1 MKFKSLIT
9 TTLALGVIAST
20 GANFNTNEASAA
32 AKPLDKSSSTLHHG
46 HSNIQIPYTITVNGT
61 SQNILSS
68 LTFNKNQNISYKDI
82 ENKVKSVL
90 YFNRGISD
98 IDLRLS
104 KQAEYT
110 VHFKNGTK
118 RVIDLKSGI
127 YTADLINTSDIK
139 AISVNVDTKKQPK
152 DKAKAN
158 VQVPY
163 TITVNGTSQNILSNL
178 TFNKNQNISYK
189 DLEDKVK
196 SVLESN
202 RGITDVD
209 LRLSKQAKYTVNFK
223 NGTKK
228 VIDLKAGIYTANLIN
243 SSDIKSININVD
255 TKKHIENKAKRNY
268 QVPYS
273 INLNGTSTNILSNLS
288 FSNKPWTNYKNLT
301 SQIKSVL
308 KHDRGISEQDL
319 KYAKKAY
326 YTVYFKN
333 GGKRILQLNSKNYT
347 ANLVHVKD
355 VKRIEITVKTG
366 TKAKADRYVPYTIAV
381 NGTSTPIL
389 SDLKFTGDP
398 RVGYKDI
405 TKKVKSVLK
414 HDRGIGE
421 RELKYAKKA
430 TYTVHFKNGKKKVIN
445 LNSKISQLNLLYV
458 QDIKKIDIDVKTGSK
473 AKADSYVPYT
483 IAVNGTSTPILSKLK
498 ISNKQL
504 ISYKYLNDKVKSV
517 LKNERGISDLDLKF
531 AKQAKYT
538 VYFKNGKK
546 QVVNLKSDIFTPN
559 LFSAKDILFSA
570 KDIKKIDIDVKTG
583 SKAKADSYVPYTIAV
598 NGTSTPILSK
608 LKISNKQLISYK
620 YLNDKVKSVLKSERG
635 ISDLDLKF
643 AKQAKYTVY
652 FKNGKKQV
660 VNLKSDIFTPNL
672 FSAKDIKK
680 IDIDVKQYTKSKKI
694 NKSNNVKFPVTI
706 NKFENIVS
714 NEFVFYNASKITIND
729 LSIKL
734 KSAIAN
740 DQGITKHDIELAE
753 RAVYK
758 VYFKNGSSKY
768 VDLKTEY
775 KDERVFKATDI
786 KKVDIELKF

>member
-9 TTLALGVIAST
+9 TTLALGVLAST

-46 HSNIQIPYTITVNGT
+46 HSKIQVPYTITVNGT

-68 LTFNKNQNISYKDI
+68 LTFNKNQQISYKDL

-118 RVIDLKSGI
+118 KVVDLKSGI

-163 TITVNGTSQNILSNL
+163 TITVNGTSQNILSSL
-178 TFNKNQNISYK
+178 TFNKNQNVSYK

-209 LRLSKQAKYTVNFK
+209 LRLSKQAKFTVNFK

-319 KYAKKAY
+319 KYAKKVY

-333 GGKRILQLNSKNYT
+333 GGKRVVHFNSKTYS
-347 ANLVHVKD
+347 ANLVHAKD
-355 VKRIEITVKTG
+355 VKKIEVTVKTAS
-366 TKAKADRYVPYTIAV
+366 KAKAERYVPYSIAV
-381 NGTSTPIL
+381 NGTSTPNL

-483 IAVNGTSTPILSKLK
+483 IAVNGTSTHILSKLK

-504 ISYKYLNDKVKSV
+504 IGYQDLNEKVKSV
-517 LKNERGISDLDLKF
+517 LKHDRGINDIELKF

-538 VYFKNGKK
+538 IHFKNGKT
-546 QVVNLKSDIFTPN
+546 QVVDLKSDIFT
-559 LFSAKDILFSA
+559 
-570 KDIKKIDIDVKTG
+570 
-583 SKAKADSYVPYTIAV
+583 
-598 NGTSTPILSK
+598 
-608 LKISNKQLISYK
+608 
-620 YLNDKVKSVLKSERG
+620 R
-635 ISDLDLKF
+635 
-643 AKQAKYTVY
+643 
-652 FKNGKKQV
+652 
-660 VNLKSDIFTPNL
+660 NL

-680 IDIDVKQYTKSKKI
+680 IDIDVKQHTKSKKI

-729 LSIKL
+729 LSTKL
-734 KSAIAN
+734 KSAMAN
-740 DQGITKHDIELAE
+740 DQGITKHDIGLAE

-775 KDERVFKATDI
+775 KDRKVFKATDI

>member
-9 TTLALGVIAST
+9 TTLALGVLAST
-20 GANFNTNEASAA
+20 GANFNNNEASAA
-32 AKPLDKSSSTLHHG
+32 AKPLDKSSSSLHHG
-46 HSNIQIPYTITVNGT
+46 YSKVHVPYAITVNGT

-68 LTFNKNQNISYKDI
+68 LTFNKNQNISYKDL
-82 ENKVKSVL
+82 EDRVKSVL
-90 YFNRGISD
+90 KSDRGISD

-104 KQAEYT
+104 KQAKYT
-110 VHFKNGTK
+110 VYFKNGTK
-118 RVIDLKSGI
+118 KVIDLKAGI
-127 YTADLINTSDIK
+127 YTADLINTSEIK
-139 AISVNVDTKKQPK
+139 AININVDTKKQVEDKKK
-152 DKAKAN
+152 DKAN
-158 VQVPY
+158 YQVPY

-228 VIDLKAGIYTANLIN
+228 VIDLKSGIYTANLIN

-347 ANLVHVKD
+347 ANLVHAKD

-366 TKAKADRYVPYTIAV
+366 TKAKADR
-381 NGTSTPIL
+381 
-389 SDLKFTGDP
+389 
-398 RVGYKDI
+398 
-405 TKKVKSVLK
+405 
-414 HDRGIGE
+414 
-421 RELKYAKKA
+421 
-430 TYTVHFKNGKKKVIN
+430 
-445 LNSKISQLNLLYV
+445 
-458 QDIKKIDIDVKTGSK
+458 
-473 AKADSYVPYT
+473 
-483 IAVNGTSTPILSKLK
+483 
-498 ISNKQL
+498 
-504 ISYKYLNDKVKSV
+504 
-517 LKNERGISDLDLKF
+517 
-531 AKQAKYT
+531 
-538 VYFKNGKK
+538 
-546 QVVNLKSDIFTPN
+546 
-559 LFSAKDILFSA
+559 
-570 KDIKKIDIDVKTG
+570 
-583 SKAKADSYVPYTIAV
+583 YVPYTIAV

-734 KSAIAN
+734 KSAMAN
-740 DQGITKHDIELAE
+740 DQGITKHDIGLAE

>member
-178 TFNKNQNISYK
+178 TFNKNQQISYK

-347 ANLVHVKD
+347 ANLVHAKD

-366 TKAKADRYVPYTIAV
+366 TKAKADR
-381 NGTSTPIL
+381 
-389 SDLKFTGDP
+389 
-398 RVGYKDI
+398 
-405 TKKVKSVLK
+405 
-414 HDRGIGE
+414 
-421 RELKYAKKA
+421 
-430 TYTVHFKNGKKKVIN
+430 
-445 LNSKISQLNLLYV
+445 
-458 QDIKKIDIDVKTGSK
+458 
-473 AKADSYVPYT
+473 
-483 IAVNGTSTPILSKLK
+483 
-498 ISNKQL
+498 
-504 ISYKYLNDKVKSV
+504 
-517 LKNERGISDLDLKF
+517 
-531 AKQAKYT
+531 
-538 VYFKNGKK
+538 
-546 QVVNLKSDIFTPN
+546 
-559 LFSAKDILFSA
+559 
-570 KDIKKIDIDVKTG
+570 
-583 SKAKADSYVPYTIAV
+583 YVPYTIAV

-680 IDIDVKQYTKSKKI
+680 IDIDVKTGSKAKADSYVPYTIAVNGTSTPILSKLKISNKQLISYKYLNDKVKSVLKSERGISDFDLKFAKQAKYTVYFKNGKKQVVNLKSDIFTPNLFSAKDIKKIDIDVKQYTKSKK
-694 NKSNNVKFPVTI
+694 K
-706 NKFENIVS
+706 
-714 NEFVFYNASKITIND
+714 
-729 LSIKL
+729 
-734 KSAIAN
+734 
-740 DQGITKHDIELAE
+740 
-753 RAVYK
+753 
-758 VYFKNGSSKY
+758 
-768 VDLKTEY
+768 
-775 KDERVFKATDI
+775 
-786 KKVDIELKF
+786 

>member
-178 TFNKNQNISYK
+178 TFNKNQQISYK

-347 ANLVHVKD
+347 ANLVHAKD

-366 TKAKADRYVPYTIAV
+366 T
-381 NGTSTPIL
+381 
-389 SDLKFTGDP
+389 
-398 RVGYKDI
+398 
-405 TKKVKSVLK
+405 
-414 HDRGIGE
+414 
-421 RELKYAKKA
+421 
-430 TYTVHFKNGKKKVIN
+430 
-445 LNSKISQLNLLYV
+445 
-458 QDIKKIDIDVKTGSK
+458 K

-517 LKNERGISDLDLKF
+517 LKSERGISDLDLKF

-546 QVVNLKSDIFTPN
+546 QVVNLKSDIFTSN
-559 LFSAKDILFSA
+559 LFSA

-680 IDIDVKQYTKSKKI
+680 IDIDVKQYTKSKK
-694 NKSNNVKFPVTI
+694 NK
-706 NKFENIVS
+706 
-714 NEFVFYNASKITIND
+714 
-729 LSIKL
+729 
-734 KSAIAN
+734 
-740 DQGITKHDIELAE
+740 
-753 RAVYK
+753 
-758 VYFKNGSSKY
+758 
-768 VDLKTEY
+768 
-775 KDERVFKATDI
+775 
-786 KKVDIELKF
+786 

>member
-9 TTLALGVIAST
+9 TTLALGVLAST
-20 GANFNTNEASAA
+20 GANFNNNEASAA
-32 AKPLDKSSSTLHHG
+32 AKPLDKSSSSLHHG
-46 HSNIQIPYTITVNGT
+46 YSKVHVPYAITVNGT

-68 LTFNKNQNISYKDI
+68 LTFNKNQNISYKDL
-82 ENKVKSVL
+82 EDRVKSVL
-90 YFNRGISD
+90 KSDRGISD

-104 KQAEYT
+104 KQAKYT
-110 VHFKNGTK
+110 VYFKNGTK
-118 RVIDLKSGI
+118 KVIDLKAGI
-127 YTADLINTSDIK
+127 YTADLINTSEIK
-139 AISVNVDTKKQPK
+139 AININVDTKKQVEDKKK
-152 DKAKAN
+152 DKAN
-158 VQVPY
+158 YQVPY

-228 VIDLKAGIYTANLIN
+228 VIDLKSGIYTANLIN

-347 ANLVHVKD
+347 ANLVHAKD

-366 TKAKADRYVPYTIAV
+366 TKAKADRYVPYTIVV

-405 TKKVKSVLK
+405 SKKVKSVLK

-430 TYTVHFKNGKKKVIN
+430 TYTVHFKNGTKKVIN
-445 LNSKISQLNLLYV
+445 INSNISQLNLLYV
-458 QDIKKIDIDVKTGSK
+458 QDIKKIDIDVKTG
-473 AKADSYVPYT
+473 T
-483 IAVNGTSTPILSKLK
+483 
-498 ISNKQL
+498 
-504 ISYKYLNDKVKSV
+504 
-517 LKNERGISDLDLKF
+517 
-531 AKQAKYT
+531 
-538 VYFKNGKK
+538 
-546 QVVNLKSDIFTPN
+546 
-559 LFSAKDILFSA
+559 
-570 KDIKKIDIDVKTG
+570 
-583 SKAKADSYVPYTIAV
+583 KAKADSYVPYTIAV

-680 IDIDVKQYTKSKKI
+680 IDIDVKQYTKSKK
-694 NKSNNVKFPVTI
+694 NK
-706 NKFENIVS
+706 
-714 NEFVFYNASKITIND
+714 
-729 LSIKL
+729 
-734 KSAIAN
+734 
-740 DQGITKHDIELAE
+740 
-753 RAVYK
+753 
-758 VYFKNGSSKY
+758 
-768 VDLKTEY
+768 
-775 KDERVFKATDI
+775 
-786 KKVDIELKF
+786 

>member
-9 TTLALGVIAST
+9 TTLALGVLAST
-20 GANFNTNEASAA
+20 GANFNNNEASAA
-32 AKPLDKSSSTLHHG
+32 AKPLDKSSSSLHHG
-46 HSNIQIPYTITVNGT
+46 YSKVHVPYAITVNGT

-68 LTFNKNQNISYKDI
+68 LTFNKNQNISYKDL
-82 ENKVKSVL
+82 EDRVKSVL
-90 YFNRGISD
+90 KSDRGISD

-104 KQAEYT
+104 KQAKYT
-110 VHFKNGTK
+110 VYFKNGTK
-118 RVIDLKSGI
+118 KVIDLKSGI
-127 YTADLINTSDIK
+127 YTADLINTSEIK
-139 AISVNVDTKKQPK
+139 AININVDTKKQVEDKKK
-152 DKAKAN
+152 DKAN
-158 VQVPY
+158 YQVPY

-209 LRLSKQAKYTVNFK
+209 LRLSKQEKYTVNFK

-228 VIDLKAGIYTANLIN
+228 VIDLKSGIYTANLIN

-347 ANLVHVKD
+347 ANLVHAKD

-405 TKKVKSVLK
+405 SKKVKSVLK

-430 TYTVHFKNGKKKVIN
+430 TYTVHFKNGTKKVIN
-445 LNSKISQLNLLYV
+445 INSNISQLNLLYV
-458 QDIKKIDIDVKTGSK
+458 QDIKKIDIDVKTG
-473 AKADSYVPYT
+473 T
-483 IAVNGTSTPILSKLK
+483 
-498 ISNKQL
+498 
-504 ISYKYLNDKVKSV
+504 
-517 LKNERGISDLDLKF
+517 
-531 AKQAKYT
+531 
-538 VYFKNGKK
+538 
-546 QVVNLKSDIFTPN
+546 
-559 LFSAKDILFSA
+559 
-570 KDIKKIDIDVKTG
+570 
-583 SKAKADSYVPYTIAV
+583 KAKADSYVPYTIAV

-680 IDIDVKQYTKSKKI
+680 IDIDVKQYTKSKK
-694 NKSNNVKFPVTI
+694 
-706 NKFENIVS
+706 
-714 NEFVFYNASKITIND
+714 
-729 LSIKL
+729 
-734 KSAIAN
+734 
-740 DQGITKHDIELAE
+740 
-753 RAVYK
+753 
-758 VYFKNGSSKY
+758 
-768 VDLKTEY
+768 
-775 KDERVFKATDI
+775 
-786 KKVDIELKF
+786 

>member
-9 TTLALGVIAST
+9 TTLALGVLAST

-46 HSNIQIPYTITVNGT
+46 HSKIQVPYTITVNGT

-68 LTFNKNQNISYKDI
+68 LTFNKNQQISYKDL

-118 RVIDLKSGI
+118 KVVDLKSGI

-163 TITVNGTSQNILSNL
+163 TITVNGTSQNILSSL
-178 TFNKNQNISYK
+178 TFNKNQNVSYK

-209 LRLSKQAKYTVNFK
+209 LRLSKQAKFTVNFK

-333 GGKRILQLNSKNYT
+333 GGKRVVHFNSKTYS
-347 ANLVHVKD
+347 ANLVHAKD
-355 VKRIEITVKTG
+355 VKKIEVTVKTAS
-366 TKAKADRYVPYTIAV
+366 KAKAERYVPYSIAV
-381 NGTSTPIL
+381 NGTSTPNL

-483 IAVNGTSTPILSKLK
+483 IAVNGTSTHILSKLK

-504 ISYKYLNDKVKSV
+504 IGYQDLNEKVKSV
-517 LKNERGISDLDLKF
+517 LKHDRGINDIELKF

-538 VYFKNGKK
+538 IHFKNGKT
-546 QVVNLKSDIFTPN
+546 QVVDLKSDIFT
-559 LFSAKDILFSA
+559 
-570 KDIKKIDIDVKTG
+570 
-583 SKAKADSYVPYTIAV
+583 
-598 NGTSTPILSK
+598 
-608 LKISNKQLISYK
+608 
-620 YLNDKVKSVLKSERG
+620 R
-635 ISDLDLKF
+635 
-643 AKQAKYTVY
+643 
-652 FKNGKKQV
+652 
-660 VNLKSDIFTPNL
+660 NL

-680 IDIDVKQYTKSKKI
+680 IDIDVKQHTKSKK
-694 NKSNNVKFPVTI
+694 
-706 NKFENIVS
+706 
-714 NEFVFYNASKITIND
+714 
-729 LSIKL
+729 
-734 KSAIAN
+734 
-740 DQGITKHDIELAE
+740 
-753 RAVYK
+753 
-758 VYFKNGSSKY
+758 
-768 VDLKTEY
+768 
-775 KDERVFKATDI
+775 
-786 KKVDIELKF
+786 

>member
-46 HSNIQIPYTITVNGT
+46 HSKIQIPYTITVNGT

-189 DLEDKVK
+189 DLEGKVK

-228 VIDLKAGIYTANLIN
+228 VIDLKSGIYTANLIN

-347 ANLVHVKD
+347 ANLVHAKD

-366 TKAKADRYVPYTIAV
+366 TKAKADR
-381 NGTSTPIL
+381 
-389 SDLKFTGDP
+389 
-398 RVGYKDI
+398 
-405 TKKVKSVLK
+405 
-414 HDRGIGE
+414 
-421 RELKYAKKA
+421 
-430 TYTVHFKNGKKKVIN
+430 
-445 LNSKISQLNLLYV
+445 
-458 QDIKKIDIDVKTGSK
+458 
-473 AKADSYVPYT
+473 YVPYT

-517 LKNERGISDLDLKF
+517 LKSEIGISDLDLKF

-559 LFSAKDILFSA
+559 LFSA

-680 IDIDVKQYTKSKKI
+680 IDIDVKQYTKSKK
-694 NKSNNVKFPVTI
+694 NK
-706 NKFENIVS
+706 
-714 NEFVFYNASKITIND
+714 
-729 LSIKL
+729 
-734 KSAIAN
+734 
-740 DQGITKHDIELAE
+740 
-753 RAVYK
+753 
-758 VYFKNGSSKY
+758 
-768 VDLKTEY
+768 
-775 KDERVFKATDI
+775 
-786 KKVDIELKF
+786 

>member
-9 TTLALGVIAST
+9 TTLALGVLAST
-20 GANFNTNEASAA
+20 GANFNNNEASAA
-32 AKPLDKSSSTLHHG
+32 AKPLDKSSSSLHHG
-46 HSNIQIPYTITVNGT
+46 YSKVHVPYAITVNGT

-68 LTFNKNQNISYKDI
+68 LTFNKNQNISYKDL
-82 ENKVKSVL
+82 EDRVKSVL
-90 YFNRGISD
+90 KSDRGISD

-104 KQAEYT
+104 KQAKYT
-110 VHFKNGTK
+110 VYFKNGTK
-118 RVIDLKSGI
+118 KVIDLKAGI
-127 YTADLINTSDIK
+127 YTADLINTSEIK
-139 AISVNVDTKKQPK
+139 AININVDTKKQVEDKKK
-152 DKAKAN
+152 DKAN
-158 VQVPY
+158 YQVPY

-228 VIDLKAGIYTANLIN
+228 VIDLKSGIYTANLIN

-273 INLNGTSTNILSNLS
+273 INLNGISTNILSNLS

-347 ANLVHVKD
+347 ANLVHAKD

-405 TKKVKSVLK
+405 SKKVKSVLK

-430 TYTVHFKNGKKKVIN
+430 TYTVHFKNGTKKVIN
-445 LNSKISQLNLLYV
+445 INSNISQLNLLYV
-458 QDIKKIDIDVKTGSK
+458 QDIKKIDIDVKTG
-473 AKADSYVPYT
+473 T
-483 IAVNGTSTPILSKLK
+483 
-498 ISNKQL
+498 
-504 ISYKYLNDKVKSV
+504 
-517 LKNERGISDLDLKF
+517 
-531 AKQAKYT
+531 
-538 VYFKNGKK
+538 
-546 QVVNLKSDIFTPN
+546 
-559 LFSAKDILFSA
+559 
-570 KDIKKIDIDVKTG
+570 
-583 SKAKADSYVPYTIAV
+583 KAKADSYVPYTIAV

-680 IDIDVKQYTKSKKI
+680 IDIDVKQYTKSKK
-694 NKSNNVKFPVTI
+694 NK
-706 NKFENIVS
+706 
-714 NEFVFYNASKITIND
+714 
-729 LSIKL
+729 
-734 KSAIAN
+734 
-740 DQGITKHDIELAE
+740 
-753 RAVYK
+753 
-758 VYFKNGSSKY
+758 
-768 VDLKTEY
+768 
-775 KDERVFKATDI
+775 
-786 KKVDIELKF
+786 

>member
-118 RVIDLKSGI
+118 KVIDLKSGI

-189 DLEDKVK
+189 DLEGKVK

-228 VIDLKAGIYTANLIN
+228 VIDLKSGIYTANLIN

-389 SDLKFTGDP
+389 S
-398 RVGYKDI
+398 
-405 TKKVKSVLK
+405 
-414 HDRGIGE
+414 
-421 RELKYAKKA
+421 
-430 TYTVHFKNGKKKVIN
+430 
-445 LNSKISQLNLLYV
+445 
-458 QDIKKIDIDVKTGSK
+458 
-473 AKADSYVPYT
+473 
-483 IAVNGTSTPILSKLK
+483 KLK

-517 LKNERGISDLDLKF
+517 LKSERGISDLDLKF

-559 LFSAKDILFSA
+559 LFSA

-680 IDIDVKQYTKSKKI
+680 IDIDVKQYTKSKK
-694 NKSNNVKFPVTI
+694 K
-706 NKFENIVS
+706 
-714 NEFVFYNASKITIND
+714 
-729 LSIKL
+729 
-734 KSAIAN
+734 
-740 DQGITKHDIELAE
+740 
-753 RAVYK
+753 
-758 VYFKNGSSKY
+758 
-768 VDLKTEY
+768 
-775 KDERVFKATDI
+775 
-786 KKVDIELKF
+786 

>member
-9 TTLALGVIAST
+9 TTLALGVLALT
-20 GANFNTNEASAA
+20 GANFNNNEASAA
-32 AKPLDKSSSTLHHG
+32 AKPLDKSSSSLHHG
-46 HSNIQIPYTITVNGT
+46 YSKVHVPYAITVNGT

-68 LTFNKNQNISYKDI
+68 LTFNKNQNISYKDL
-82 ENKVKSVL
+82 EDRVKSVL
-90 YFNRGISD
+90 KSDRGISD

-104 KQAEYT
+104 KQAKYT
-110 VHFKNGTK
+110 VYFKNGTK
-118 RVIDLKSGI
+118 KVIDLKAGI
-127 YTADLINTSDIK
+127 YTADLINTSEIK
-139 AISVNVDTKKQPK
+139 AININIDTKKQVEDKKK
-152 DKAKAN
+152 DKAN
-158 VQVPY
+158 YQVPY

-228 VIDLKAGIYTANLIN
+228 VIDLKSGIYTANLIN

-347 ANLVHVKD
+347 ANLVHAKD

-405 TKKVKSVLK
+405 SKKVKSVLK

-430 TYTVHFKNGKKKVIN
+430 TYTVHFKNGTKKVIN
-445 LNSKISQLNLLYV
+445 INSNISQLNLLYV
-458 QDIKKIDIDVKTGSK
+458 QDIKKIDIDVKTG
-473 AKADSYVPYT
+473 T
-483 IAVNGTSTPILSKLK
+483 
-498 ISNKQL
+498 
-504 ISYKYLNDKVKSV
+504 
-517 LKNERGISDLDLKF
+517 
-531 AKQAKYT
+531 
-538 VYFKNGKK
+538 
-546 QVVNLKSDIFTPN
+546 
-559 LFSAKDILFSA
+559 
-570 KDIKKIDIDVKTG
+570 
-583 SKAKADSYVPYTIAV
+583 KAKADSYVPYTIAV

-680 IDIDVKQYTKSKKI
+680 IDIDVKQYTKSKK
-694 NKSNNVKFPVTI
+694 NK
-706 NKFENIVS
+706 
-714 NEFVFYNASKITIND
+714 
-729 LSIKL
+729 
-734 KSAIAN
+734 
-740 DQGITKHDIELAE
+740 
-753 RAVYK
+753 
-758 VYFKNGSSKY
+758 
-768 VDLKTEY
+768 
-775 KDERVFKATDI
+775 
-786 KKVDIELKF
+786 

>member
-118 RVIDLKSGI
+118 KVIDLKSGIYTADLINTSDIKAISVNVDTKKQPKDKAKANVQVPYTITVNGTSQNILSSLTFNKNQNISYKDIENKVKSVLYFNRGISDIDLRLSKQAEYTVHFKNGTKKVIDLKSGI

-189 DLEDKVK
+189 DLEGKVK

-228 VIDLKAGIYTANLIN
+228 VIDLKSGIYTANLIN

-347 ANLVHVKD
+347 ANLVHAKD

-366 TKAKADRYVPYTIAV
+366 TKAKADR
-381 NGTSTPIL
+381 
-389 SDLKFTGDP
+389 
-398 RVGYKDI
+398 
-405 TKKVKSVLK
+405 
-414 HDRGIGE
+414 
-421 RELKYAKKA
+421 
-430 TYTVHFKNGKKKVIN
+430 
-445 LNSKISQLNLLYV
+445 
-458 QDIKKIDIDVKTGSK
+458 
-473 AKADSYVPYT
+473 YVPYT

-517 LKNERGISDLDLKF
+517 LKSERGISDLDLKF

-559 LFSAKDILFSA
+559 LFSA

-680 IDIDVKQYTKSKKI
+680 IDIDVKQYTKSKK
-694 NKSNNVKFPVTI
+694 K
-706 NKFENIVS
+706 
-714 NEFVFYNASKITIND
+714 
-729 LSIKL
+729 
-734 KSAIAN
+734 
-740 DQGITKHDIELAE
+740 
-753 RAVYK
+753 
-758 VYFKNGSSKY
+758 
-768 VDLKTEY
+768 
-775 KDERVFKATDI
+775 
-786 KKVDIELKF
+786 

>member
-189 DLEDKVK
+189 DLEGKVK

-228 VIDLKAGIYTANLIN
+228 VIDLKSGIYTANLIN

-347 ANLVHVKD
+347 ANLVHAKD

-366 TKAKADRYVPYTIAV
+366 TKAKADR
-381 NGTSTPIL
+381 
-389 SDLKFTGDP
+389 
-398 RVGYKDI
+398 
-405 TKKVKSVLK
+405 
-414 HDRGIGE
+414 
-421 RELKYAKKA
+421 
-430 TYTVHFKNGKKKVIN
+430 
-445 LNSKISQLNLLYV
+445 
-458 QDIKKIDIDVKTGSK
+458 
-473 AKADSYVPYT
+473 
-483 IAVNGTSTPILSKLK
+483 
-498 ISNKQL
+498 
-504 ISYKYLNDKVKSV
+504 
-517 LKNERGISDLDLKF
+517 
-531 AKQAKYT
+531 
-538 VYFKNGKK
+538 
-546 QVVNLKSDIFTPN
+546 
-559 LFSAKDILFSA
+559 
-570 KDIKKIDIDVKTG
+570 
-583 SKAKADSYVPYTIAV
+583 YVPYTIAV

-680 IDIDVKQYTKSKKI
+680 IDIDVKTGSKAKADSYVPYTIAVNGTSTPILSKLKISNKQLISYKYLNDKVKSVLKSERGISDLDLKFAKQAKYTVYFKNGKKQVANLKSDIFTPNLFSAKDIKKIDIDVKQYTKSKK
-694 NKSNNVKFPVTI
+694 K
-706 NKFENIVS
+706 
-714 NEFVFYNASKITIND
+714 
-729 LSIKL
+729 
-734 KSAIAN
+734 
-740 DQGITKHDIELAE
+740 
-753 RAVYK
+753 
-758 VYFKNGSSKY
+758 
-768 VDLKTEY
+768 
-775 KDERVFKATDI
+775 
-786 KKVDIELKF
+786 

>member
-189 DLEDKVK
+189 DLEGKVK

-228 VIDLKAGIYTANLIN
+228 VIDLKSGIYTANLIN

-347 ANLVHVKD
+347 ANLVHAKD

-366 TKAKADRYVPYTIAV
+366 TKAKADR
-381 NGTSTPIL
+381 
-389 SDLKFTGDP
+389 
-398 RVGYKDI
+398 
-405 TKKVKSVLK
+405 
-414 HDRGIGE
+414 
-421 RELKYAKKA
+421 
-430 TYTVHFKNGKKKVIN
+430 
-445 LNSKISQLNLLYV
+445 
-458 QDIKKIDIDVKTGSK
+458 
-473 AKADSYVPYT
+473 YVPYT

-517 LKNERGISDLDLKF
+517 LKSERGISDLDLKF

-559 LFSAKDILFSA
+559 LFSA

-672 FSAKDIKK
+672 FSA
-680 IDIDVKQYTKSKKI
+680 
-694 NKSNNVKFPVTI
+694 
-706 NKFENIVS
+706 
-714 NEFVFYNASKITIND
+714 
-729 LSIKL
+729 
-734 KSAIAN
+734 
-740 DQGITKHDIELAE
+740 
-753 RAVYK
+753 
-758 VYFKNGSSKY
+758 
-768 VDLKTEY
+768 
-775 KDERVFKATDI
+775 
-786 KKVDIELKF
+786 

>member
-9 TTLALGVIAST
+9 TTLALGVLAST
-20 GANFNTNEASAA
+20 GANFNNNEASAA
-32 AKPLDKSSSTLHHG
+32 AKPLDKSSSSLHHG
-46 HSNIQIPYTITVNGT
+46 YSKVHVPYAITVNGT

-68 LTFNKNQNISYKDI
+68 LTFNKNQNISYKDL
-82 ENKVKSVL
+82 EDRVKSVL
-90 YFNRGISD
+90 KSDRGISD

-104 KQAEYT
+104 KQAKYT
-110 VHFKNGTK
+110 VYFKNGTK
-118 RVIDLKSGI
+118 KVIDLKAGI
-127 YTADLINTSDIK
+127 YTADLINTSEIK
-139 AISVNVDTKKQPK
+139 AININVDTKKQVEDKKK
-152 DKAKAN
+152 DKAN
-158 VQVPY
+158 YQVPY

-228 VIDLKAGIYTANLIN
+228 VIDLKSGIYTANLIN

-347 ANLVHVKD
+347 ANLVHAKD

-381 NGTSTPIL
+381 NGTSTLIL

-405 TKKVKSVLK
+405 SKKVKSVLK

-430 TYTVHFKNGKKKVIN
+430 TYTVHFKNGTKKVIN
-445 LNSKISQLNLLYV
+445 INSNISQLNLLYV
-458 QDIKKIDIDVKTGSK
+458 QDIKKIDIDVKTG
-473 AKADSYVPYT
+473 T
-483 IAVNGTSTPILSKLK
+483 
-498 ISNKQL
+498 
-504 ISYKYLNDKVKSV
+504 
-517 LKNERGISDLDLKF
+517 
-531 AKQAKYT
+531 
-538 VYFKNGKK
+538 
-546 QVVNLKSDIFTPN
+546 
-559 LFSAKDILFSA
+559 
-570 KDIKKIDIDVKTG
+570 
-583 SKAKADSYVPYTIAV
+583 KAKADSYVPYTIAV

-734 KSAIAN
+734 KSAMAN
-740 DQGITKHDIELAE
+740 DQGITKHDIGLAE

-758 VYFKNGSSKY
+758 VYFK
-768 VDLKTEY
+768 
-775 KDERVFKATDI
+775 
-786 KKVDIELKF
+786 KVRQNM

>member
-9 TTLALGVIAST
+9 TTLALGVLAST
-20 GANFNTNEASAA
+20 GANFNNNEASAA
-32 AKPLDKSSSTLHHG
+32 AKPLDKSSSSLHHG
-46 HSNIQIPYTITVNGT
+46 YSKVHVPYAITVNGT
-61 SQNILSS
+61 SQNILSN
-68 LTFNKNQNISYKDI
+68 LTFNKNQNISYKDL
-82 ENKVKSVL
+82 EDRVKSVL
-90 YFNRGISD
+90 KSDRGISD

-104 KQAEYT
+104 KQAKYT
-110 VHFKNGTK
+110 VYFKNGTK
-118 RVIDLKSGI
+118 KVIDLKAGI
-127 YTADLINTSDIK
+127 YTADLINTSEIK
-139 AISVNVDTKKQPK
+139 AININVDTKKQVEDKKK
-152 DKAKAN
+152 DKAN
-158 VQVPY
+158 YQVPY

-189 DLEDKVK
+189 DLEDRVK

-228 VIDLKAGIYTANLIN
+228 VIDLKSGIYTANLIN

-347 ANLVHVKD
+347 ANLVHAKD

-405 TKKVKSVLK
+405 SKKVKSVLK

-430 TYTVHFKNGKKKVIN
+430 TYTVHFKNGTKKVIN
-445 LNSKISQLNLLYV
+445 INSNISQLNLLYV
-458 QDIKKIDIDVKTGSK
+458 QDIKKIDIDVKTG
-473 AKADSYVPYT
+473 T
-483 IAVNGTSTPILSKLK
+483 
-498 ISNKQL
+498 
-504 ISYKYLNDKVKSV
+504 
-517 LKNERGISDLDLKF
+517 
-531 AKQAKYT
+531 
-538 VYFKNGKK
+538 
-546 QVVNLKSDIFTPN
+546 
-559 LFSAKDILFSA
+559 
-570 KDIKKIDIDVKTG
+570 
-583 SKAKADSYVPYTIAV
+583 KAKADSYVPYTIAV

-680 IDIDVKQYTKSKKI
+680 IDIDVKQYTKSKK
-694 NKSNNVKFPVTI
+694 NK
-706 NKFENIVS
+706 
-714 NEFVFYNASKITIND
+714 
-729 LSIKL
+729 
-734 KSAIAN
+734 
-740 DQGITKHDIELAE
+740 
-753 RAVYK
+753 
-758 VYFKNGSSKY
+758 
-768 VDLKTEY
+768 
-775 KDERVFKATDI
+775 
-786 KKVDIELKF
+786 

>member
-9 TTLALGVIAST
+9 TTLALGVLAST
-20 GANFNTNEASAA
+20 GANFNNNEASAA
-32 AKPLDKSSSTLHHG
+32 AKPLDKSSSSLHHG
-46 HSNIQIPYTITVNGT
+46 YSKVHVPYAITVNGT

-68 LTFNKNQNISYKDI
+68 LTFNKNQNISYKDL
-82 ENKVKSVL
+82 EDRVKSVL
-90 YFNRGISD
+90 KSDRGISD

-104 KQAEYT
+104 KQAKYT
-110 VHFKNGTK
+110 VYFKNGTK
-118 RVIDLKSGI
+118 KVIDLKAGI
-127 YTADLINTSDIK
+127 YTADLINTSEIK
-139 AISVNVDTKKQPK
+139 AININVDTKKQVEDKKK
-152 DKAKAN
+152 DKAN
-158 VQVPY
+158 YQVPY

-209 LRLSKQAKYTVNFK
+209 LRLSKQEKYTVNFK

-228 VIDLKAGIYTANLIN
+228 VIDLKSGIYTANLIN

-255 TKKHIENKAKRNY
+255 TKKHIENKVKRNY

-347 ANLVHVKD
+347 ANLVHAKD

-405 TKKVKSVLK
+405 SKKVKSVLK

-430 TYTVHFKNGKKKVIN
+430 TYTVHFKNGTKKVIN
-445 LNSKISQLNLLYV
+445 INSNISQLNLLYV
-458 QDIKKIDIDVKTGSK
+458 QDIKKIDIDVKTG
-473 AKADSYVPYT
+473 T
-483 IAVNGTSTPILSKLK
+483 
-498 ISNKQL
+498 
-504 ISYKYLNDKVKSV
+504 
-517 LKNERGISDLDLKF
+517 
-531 AKQAKYT
+531 
-538 VYFKNGKK
+538 
-546 QVVNLKSDIFTPN
+546 
-559 LFSAKDILFSA
+559 
-570 KDIKKIDIDVKTG
+570 
-583 SKAKADSYVPYTIAV
+583 KAKADSYVPYTIAV

-734 KSAIAN
+734 KSAMAN
-740 DQGITKHDIELAE
+740 DQGITKHDIGLAE

>member
-9 TTLALGVIAST
+9 TTLALGVLAST
-20 GANFNTNEASAA
+20 GANFNNNEASAA
-32 AKPLDKSSSTLHHG
+32 AKPLDKSSSSLHHG
-46 HSNIQIPYTITVNGT
+46 YSKVHVPYAITVNGT

-68 LTFNKNQNISYKDI
+68 LTFNKNQNISYKDL
-82 ENKVKSVL
+82 EDRVKSVL
-90 YFNRGISD
+90 KSDRGISD

-104 KQAEYT
+104 KQAKYT
-110 VHFKNGTK
+110 VYFKNGTK
-118 RVIDLKSGI
+118 KVIDLKAGI
-127 YTADLINTSDIK
+127 YTADLINTSEIK
-139 AISVNVDTKKQPK
+139 AININVDTKKQVEDKKK
-152 DKAKAN
+152 DKAN
-158 VQVPY
+158 YQVPY

-228 VIDLKAGIYTANLIN
+228 VIDLKSGIYTANLIN

-347 ANLVHVKD
+347 ANLVHAKD

-405 TKKVKSVLK
+405 SKKVKSVLK

-430 TYTVHFKNGKKKVIN
+430 TYTVHFKNGTKKVIN
-445 LNSKISQLNLLYV
+445 INSNISQLNLLYV
-458 QDIKKIDIDVKTGSK
+458 QDIKKIDIDVKTG
-473 AKADSYVPYT
+473 T
-483 IAVNGTSTPILSKLK
+483 
-498 ISNKQL
+498 
-504 ISYKYLNDKVKSV
+504 
-517 LKNERGISDLDLKF
+517 
-531 AKQAKYT
+531 
-538 VYFKNGKK
+538 
-546 QVVNLKSDIFTPN
+546 
-559 LFSAKDILFSA
+559 
-570 KDIKKIDIDVKTG
+570 
-583 SKAKADSYVPYTIAV
+583 KAKADSYVPYTIAV

-680 IDIDVKQYTKSKKI
+680 IDIDVKQYTKSQKKI

-734 KSAIAN
+734 KSAMAN
-740 DQGITKHDIELAE
+740 DQGITKHDIGLAE

>member
-9 TTLALGVIAST
+9 TTLALGVLAST

-46 HSNIQIPYTITVNGT
+46 HSKIQVPYTITVNGT

-68 LTFNKNQNISYKDI
+68 LTFNKNQQISYKDL

-118 RVIDLKSGI
+118 KVVDLKSGI

-163 TITVNGTSQNILSNL
+163 TITVNGTSQNILSSL
-178 TFNKNQNISYK
+178 TFNKNQNVSYK

-209 LRLSKQAKYTVNFK
+209 LRLSKQAKFTVNFK

-308 KHDRGISEQDL
+308 KHDSGISEQDL

-333 GGKRILQLNSKNYT
+333 GGKRVVHFNSKTYS
-347 ANLVHVKD
+347 ANLVHAKD
-355 VKRIEITVKTG
+355 VKKIEVTVKTAS
-366 TKAKADRYVPYTIAV
+366 KAKAERYVPYSIAV
-381 NGTSTPIL
+381 NGTSTPNL

-483 IAVNGTSTPILSKLK
+483 IAVNGTSTHILSKLK

-504 ISYKYLNDKVKSV
+504 IGYQDLNEKVKSV
-517 LKNERGISDLDLKF
+517 LKHDRGINDIELKF

-538 VYFKNGKK
+538 IHFKNGKT
-546 QVVNLKSDIFTPN
+546 QVVDLKSDIFT
-559 LFSAKDILFSA
+559 
-570 KDIKKIDIDVKTG
+570 
-583 SKAKADSYVPYTIAV
+583 
-598 NGTSTPILSK
+598 
-608 LKISNKQLISYK
+608 
-620 YLNDKVKSVLKSERG
+620 R
-635 ISDLDLKF
+635 
-643 AKQAKYTVY
+643 
-652 FKNGKKQV
+652 
-660 VNLKSDIFTPNL
+660 NL

-680 IDIDVKQYTKSKKI
+680 IDIDVKQHTKSKKI

-729 LSIKL
+729 LSTKL
-734 KSAIAN
+734 KSAMAN
-740 DQGITKHDIELAE
+740 DQGITKHDIGLAE

-775 KDERVFKATDI
+775 KDRKVFKATDI

>member
-9 TTLALGVIAST
+9 TTLALGVLAST
-20 GANFNTNEASAA
+20 GANFNNNEASAA
-32 AKPLDKSSSTLHHG
+32 AKPLDKSSSSLHHG
-46 HSNIQIPYTITVNGT
+46 YSKVHVPYAITVNGT

-68 LTFNKNQNISYKDI
+68 LTFNKNQNISYKDL
-82 ENKVKSVL
+82 EDRVKSVL
-90 YFNRGISD
+90 KSDRGISD

-104 KQAEYT
+104 KQAKYT
-110 VHFKNGTK
+110 VYFKNGTK
-118 RVIDLKSGI
+118 KVIDLKAGI
-127 YTADLINTSDIK
+127 YTADLINTSEIK
-139 AISVNVDTKKQPK
+139 AININVDTKKQVEDKKK
-152 DKAKAN
+152 DKAN
-158 VQVPY
+158 YQVPY

-228 VIDLKAGIYTANLIN
+228 VIDLKSGIYTANLIN

-347 ANLVHVKD
+347 ANLVHAKD

-405 TKKVKSVLK
+405 SKKVKSVLK

-430 TYTVHFKNGKKKVIN
+430 TYTVHFKNGTKKVIN
-445 LNSKISQLNLLYV
+445 INSNISQLNLLYV
-458 QDIKKIDIDVKTGSK
+458 QDIKKIDIDVKTG
-473 AKADSYVPYT
+473 T
-483 IAVNGTSTPILSKLK
+483 
-498 ISNKQL
+498 
-504 ISYKYLNDKVKSV
+504 
-517 LKNERGISDLDLKF
+517 
-531 AKQAKYT
+531 
-538 VYFKNGKK
+538 
-546 QVVNLKSDIFTPN
+546 
-559 LFSAKDILFSA
+559 
-570 KDIKKIDIDVKTG
+570 
-583 SKAKADSYVPYTIAV
+583 KAKADSYVPYTIAV

-680 IDIDVKQYTKSKKI
+680 IDIDVKQCTKSKKI

-734 KSAIAN
+734 KSAMAN
-740 DQGITKHDIELAE
+740 DQGITKHDIGLAE

>member
-9 TTLALGVIAST
+9 TTLALGVLAST
-20 GANFNTNEASAA
+20 GANFNNNEASAA
-32 AKPLDKSSSTLHHG
+32 AKPLDKSSSSLHHG
-46 HSNIQIPYTITVNGT
+46 YSKVHVPYAITVNGT

-68 LTFNKNQNISYKDI
+68 LTFNKNQNISYKDL
-82 ENKVKSVL
+82 EDRVKSVL
-90 YFNRGISD
+90 KSDRGISD

-104 KQAEYT
+104 KQAKYT
-110 VHFKNGTK
+110 VYFKNGTK
-118 RVIDLKSGI
+118 KVIDLKAGI
-127 YTADLINTSDIK
+127 YTADLINTSEIK
-139 AISVNVDTKKQPK
+139 AININVDTKKQVEDKKK
-152 DKAKAN
+152 DKAN
-158 VQVPY
+158 YQVPY

-228 VIDLKAGIYTANLIN
+228 VIDLKSGIYTANLIN
-243 SSDIKSININVD
+243 SNDIKSININVD

-347 ANLVHVKD
+347 ANLVHAKD

-405 TKKVKSVLK
+405 SKKVKSVLK

-430 TYTVHFKNGKKKVIN
+430 TYTVHFKNGTKKVIN
-445 LNSKISQLNLLYV
+445 INSNISQLNLLYV
-458 QDIKKIDIDVKTGSK
+458 QDIKKIDIDVKTG
-473 AKADSYVPYT
+473 T
-483 IAVNGTSTPILSKLK
+483 
-498 ISNKQL
+498 
-504 ISYKYLNDKVKSV
+504 
-517 LKNERGISDLDLKF
+517 
-531 AKQAKYT
+531 
-538 VYFKNGKK
+538 
-546 QVVNLKSDIFTPN
+546 
-559 LFSAKDILFSA
+559 
-570 KDIKKIDIDVKTG
+570 
-583 SKAKADSYVPYTIAV
+583 KAKADSYVPYTIAV

-680 IDIDVKQYTKSKKI
+680 IDIDVKQYTKSKK
-694 NKSNNVKFPVTI
+694 NK
-706 NKFENIVS
+706 
-714 NEFVFYNASKITIND
+714 
-729 LSIKL
+729 
-734 KSAIAN
+734 
-740 DQGITKHDIELAE
+740 
-753 RAVYK
+753 
-758 VYFKNGSSKY
+758 
-768 VDLKTEY
+768 
-775 KDERVFKATDI
+775 
-786 KKVDIELKF
+786 

>member
-9 TTLALGVIAST
+9 TTLALGVLAST
-20 GANFNTNEASAA
+20 GANFNNNEASAA
-32 AKPLDKSSSTLHHG
+32 AKPLDKSSSSLHHG
-46 HSNIQIPYTITVNGT
+46 YSKVHVPYAITVNGT

-68 LTFNKNQNISYKDI
+68 LTFNKNQNISYKDL
-82 ENKVKSVL
+82 EDRVKSVL
-90 YFNRGISD
+90 KSDRGISD

-104 KQAEYT
+104 KQAKYT
-110 VHFKNGTK
+110 VYFKNGTK
-118 RVIDLKSGI
+118 KVIDLKAGI
-127 YTADLINTSDIK
+127 YTADLINTSEIK
-139 AISVNVDTKKQPK
+139 AININVDTKKQVEDKKK
-152 DKAKAN
+152 DKAN
-158 VQVPY
+158 YQVPY

-228 VIDLKAGIYTANLIN
+228 VIDLKSGIYTANLIN

-308 KHDRGISEQDL
+308 KHDRAISEQDL

-347 ANLVHVKD
+347 ANLVHAKD

-405 TKKVKSVLK
+405 SKKVKSVLK

-430 TYTVHFKNGKKKVIN
+430 TYTVHFKNGTKKVIN
-445 LNSKISQLNLLYV
+445 INSNISQLNLLYV
-458 QDIKKIDIDVKTGSK
+458 QDIKKIDIDVKTG
-473 AKADSYVPYT
+473 T
-483 IAVNGTSTPILSKLK
+483 
-498 ISNKQL
+498 
-504 ISYKYLNDKVKSV
+504 
-517 LKNERGISDLDLKF
+517 
-531 AKQAKYT
+531 
-538 VYFKNGKK
+538 
-546 QVVNLKSDIFTPN
+546 
-559 LFSAKDILFSA
+559 
-570 KDIKKIDIDVKTG
+570 
-583 SKAKADSYVPYTIAV
+583 KAKADSYVPYTIAV

-680 IDIDVKQYTKSKKI
+680 IDIDVKQYTKSKK
-694 NKSNNVKFPVTI
+694 NK
-706 NKFENIVS
+706 
-714 NEFVFYNASKITIND
+714 
-729 LSIKL
+729 
-734 KSAIAN
+734 
-740 DQGITKHDIELAE
+740 
-753 RAVYK
+753 
-758 VYFKNGSSKY
+758 
-768 VDLKTEY
+768 
-775 KDERVFKATDI
+775 
-786 KKVDIELKF
+786 

>member
-32 AKPLDKSSSTLHHG
+32 AKHLDKSSSSLHHG
-46 HSNIQIPYTITVNGT
+46 HSKIQVPYTITVNGT

-68 LTFNKNQNISYKDI
+68 LTFNKNQQISYKDI

-118 RVIDLKSGI
+118 KVVDLKSGI

-139 AISVNVDTKKQPK
+139 AISVNVDTKKQEK
-152 DKAKAN
+152 DKEAKAN

-178 TFNKNQNISYK
+178 TFKKNQQISYK
-189 DLEDKVK
+189 DLENNVK
-196 SVLESN
+196 SVLKSN

-209 LRLSKQAKYTVNFK
+209 LRLSKQAKYTVVFK

-228 VIDLKAGIYTANLIN
+228 VIDLKAGIYTGNLIS
-243 SSDIKSININVD
+243 SSDIKNININVD
-255 TKKHIENKAKRNY
+255 TKKQAKDKAKTSA

-301 SQIKSVL
+301 EKVKSVL
-308 KHDRGISEQDL
+308 KSDRGVSERDL
-319 KYAKKAY
+319 KHAKKAY

-333 GGKRILQLNSKNYT
+333 GGKRVIHLNSNVYT
-347 ANLVHVKD
+347 ANLVHAKD
-355 VKRIEITVKTG
+355 IKKIEVTVKTG
-366 TKAKADRYVPYTIAV
+366 SKAKAERYVPYSIAV
-381 NGTSTPIL
+381 NGTSTPNL
-389 SDLKFTGDP
+389 SDLKFTGDS
-398 RVGYKDI
+398 RVSYSDI

-430 TYTVHFKNGKKKVIN
+430 TYTVHFKNGTKKLIN
-445 LNSKISQLNLLYV
+445 LNSKISQLNLLFV
-458 QDIKKIDIDVKTGSK
+458 KDIKRIDIDVKTGSK

-498 ISNKQL
+498 LSNKQL
-504 ISYKYLNDKVKSV
+504 IGYQDLNEKVKSV
-517 LKNERGISDLDLKF
+517 LKHDRGINDIELKF

-538 VYFKNGKK
+538 VHFKNGKT
-546 QVVNLKSDIFTPN
+546 QVVDLKSDIFTRN
-559 LFSAKDILFSA
+559 LFSV
-570 KDIKKIDIDVKTG
+570 KDIKKIDINVKQHT
-583 SKAKADSYVPYTIAV
+583 KAK
-598 NGTSTPILSK
+598 
-608 LKISNKQLISYK
+608 
-620 YLNDKVKSVLKSERG
+620 
-635 ISDLDLKF
+635 
-643 AKQAKYTVY
+643 
-652 FKNGKKQV
+652 KK
-660 VNLKSDIFTPNL
+660 
-672 FSAKDIKK
+672 
-680 IDIDVKQYTKSKKI
+680 
-694 NKSNNVKFPVTI
+694 
-706 NKFENIVS
+706 
-714 NEFVFYNASKITIND
+714 
-729 LSIKL
+729 
-734 KSAIAN
+734 
-740 DQGITKHDIELAE
+740 
-753 RAVYK
+753 
-758 VYFKNGSSKY
+758 
-768 VDLKTEY
+768 
-775 KDERVFKATDI
+775 
-786 KKVDIELKF
+786 

>member
-46 HSNIQIPYTITVNGT
+46 HSKIQIPYTITVNGT

-127 YTADLINTSDIK
+127 YTADIINTSDIK

-189 DLEDKVK
+189 DLEGKVK

-228 VIDLKAGIYTANLIN
+228 VIDLKSGIYTANLIN

-319 KYAKKAY
+319 KYAKKDY

-347 ANLVHVKD
+347 ANLVHAKD

-366 TKAKADRYVPYTIAV
+366 TKAKADR
-381 NGTSTPIL
+381 
-389 SDLKFTGDP
+389 
-398 RVGYKDI
+398 
-405 TKKVKSVLK
+405 
-414 HDRGIGE
+414 
-421 RELKYAKKA
+421 
-430 TYTVHFKNGKKKVIN
+430 
-445 LNSKISQLNLLYV
+445 
-458 QDIKKIDIDVKTGSK
+458 
-473 AKADSYVPYT
+473 YVPYT

-517 LKNERGISDLDLKF
+517 LKSERGISDLDLKF

-559 LFSAKDILFSA
+559 LFSAKDI
-570 KDIKKIDIDVKTG
+570 KKIDIDVKTG

-598 NGTSTPILSK
+598 NGTSTLILSK

-786 KKVDIELKF
+786 KKVDTELKF

>member
-46 HSNIQIPYTITVNGT
+46 HSKIQIPYTITVNGT

-127 YTADLINTSDIK
+127 YTADIINTSDIK

-189 DLEDKVK
+189 DLEGKVK

-228 VIDLKAGIYTANLIN
+228 VIDLKSGIYTANLIN

-347 ANLVHVKD
+347 ANLVHAKD

-366 TKAKADRYVPYTIAV
+366 TKAKADR
-381 NGTSTPIL
+381 
-389 SDLKFTGDP
+389 
-398 RVGYKDI
+398 
-405 TKKVKSVLK
+405 
-414 HDRGIGE
+414 
-421 RELKYAKKA
+421 
-430 TYTVHFKNGKKKVIN
+430 
-445 LNSKISQLNLLYV
+445 
-458 QDIKKIDIDVKTGSK
+458 
-473 AKADSYVPYT
+473 
-483 IAVNGTSTPILSKLK
+483 
-498 ISNKQL
+498 
-504 ISYKYLNDKVKSV
+504 
-517 LKNERGISDLDLKF
+517 
-531 AKQAKYT
+531 
-538 VYFKNGKK
+538 
-546 QVVNLKSDIFTPN
+546 
-559 LFSAKDILFSA
+559 
-570 KDIKKIDIDVKTG
+570 
-583 SKAKADSYVPYTIAV
+583 YVPYTIAV

-680 IDIDVKQYTKSKKI
+680 IDIDVKTGSKAKADSYVPYTIAVNGTSTPILSKLKISNKQLISYKYLNDKVKSVLKSERGISNLDLKFAKQAKYTVYFKNGKKQVVNLKSDIFTPNLFSAKDIKKIDIDVKQYTKSKK
-694 NKSNNVKFPVTI
+694 NK
-706 NKFENIVS
+706 
-714 NEFVFYNASKITIND
+714 
-729 LSIKL
+729 
-734 KSAIAN
+734 
-740 DQGITKHDIELAE
+740 
-753 RAVYK
+753 
-758 VYFKNGSSKY
+758 
-768 VDLKTEY
+768 
-775 KDERVFKATDI
+775 
-786 KKVDIELKF
+786 

>member
-9 TTLALGVIAST
+9 TTLALGVLAST
-20 GANFNTNEASAA
+20 GANFNNNEASAA
-32 AKPLDKSSSTLHHG
+32 AKPLDKSSSSLHHG
-46 HSNIQIPYTITVNGT
+46 YSKVHVPYAITVNGT

-68 LTFNKNQNISYKDI
+68 LTFNKNQNISYKDL
-82 ENKVKSVL
+82 EDRVKSVL
-90 YFNRGISD
+90 KSDRGISD

-104 KQAEYT
+104 KQAKYT
-110 VHFKNGTK
+110 VYFKNGTK
-118 RVIDLKSGI
+118 KVIDLKAGI
-127 YTADLINTSDIK
+127 YTADLINTSEIK
-139 AISVNVDTKKQPK
+139 AININVDTKKQVEDKKK
-152 DKAKAN
+152 DKAN
-158 VQVPY
+158 YQVPY

-209 LRLSKQAKYTVNFK
+209 LRLSKQEKYTVNFK

-228 VIDLKAGIYTANLIN
+228 VIDLKSGIYTANLIN

-347 ANLVHVKD
+347 ANLVHAKD

-405 TKKVKSVLK
+405 SKKVKSVLK

-430 TYTVHFKNGKKKVIN
+430 TYTVHFKNGTKKVIN
-445 LNSKISQLNLLYV
+445 INSNISQLNLLYV
-458 QDIKKIDIDVKTGSK
+458 QDIKKIDIDVKTG
-473 AKADSYVPYT
+473 T
-483 IAVNGTSTPILSKLK
+483 
-498 ISNKQL
+498 
-504 ISYKYLNDKVKSV
+504 
-517 LKNERGISDLDLKF
+517 
-531 AKQAKYT
+531 
-538 VYFKNGKK
+538 
-546 QVVNLKSDIFTPN
+546 
-559 LFSAKDILFSA
+559 
-570 KDIKKIDIDVKTG
+570 
-583 SKAKADSYVPYTIAV
+583 KAKADSYVPYTIAV

-680 IDIDVKQYTKSKKI
+680 
-694 NKSNNVKFPVTI
+694 
-706 NKFENIVS
+706 
-714 NEFVFYNASKITIND
+714 
-729 LSIKL
+729 
-734 KSAIAN
+734 
-740 DQGITKHDIELAE
+740 
-753 RAVYK
+753 
-758 VYFKNGSSKY
+758 
-768 VDLKTEY
+768 
-775 KDERVFKATDI
+775 
-786 KKVDIELKF
+786 

>member
-9 TTLALGVIAST
+9 TTLALGVLAST
-20 GANFNTNEASAA
+20 GANFNNNEASAA
-32 AKPLDKSSSTLHHG
+32 AKPLDKSSSSLHHG
-46 HSNIQIPYTITVNGT
+46 YSKVHVPYAITVNGT

-68 LTFNKNQNISYKDI
+68 LTFNKNQNISYKDL
-82 ENKVKSVL
+82 EDRVKSVL
-90 YFNRGISD
+90 KSDRGISD

-104 KQAEYT
+104 KQAKYT
-110 VHFKNGTK
+110 VYFKNGTK
-118 RVIDLKSGI
+118 KVIDLKAGI
-127 YTADLINTSDIK
+127 YTADLINTSEIK
-139 AISVNVDTKKQPK
+139 AININVDTKKQVEDKKK
-152 DKAKAN
+152 DKAN
-158 VQVPY
+158 YQVPY

-228 VIDLKAGIYTANLIN
+228 VIDLKSGIYTANLIN

-319 KYAKKAY
+319 KYAKKVY

-347 ANLVHVKD
+347 ANLVHAKD

-405 TKKVKSVLK
+405 SKKVKSVLK

-430 TYTVHFKNGKKKVIN
+430 TYTVHFKNGTKKVIN
-445 LNSKISQLNLLYV
+445 INSNISQLNLLYV
-458 QDIKKIDIDVKTGSK
+458 QDIKKIDIDVKTG
-473 AKADSYVPYT
+473 T
-483 IAVNGTSTPILSKLK
+483 
-498 ISNKQL
+498 
-504 ISYKYLNDKVKSV
+504 
-517 LKNERGISDLDLKF
+517 
-531 AKQAKYT
+531 
-538 VYFKNGKK
+538 
-546 QVVNLKSDIFTPN
+546 
-559 LFSAKDILFSA
+559 
-570 KDIKKIDIDVKTG
+570 
-583 SKAKADSYVPYTIAV
+583 KAKADSYVPYTIAV

-734 KSAIAN
+734 KSAMAN
-740 DQGITKHDIELAE
+740 DQGITKHDIGLAE

>member
-178 TFNKNQNISYK
+178 TFNKNQQISYK

-347 ANLVHVKD
+347 ANLVHAKD

-366 TKAKADRYVPYTIAV
+366 T
-381 NGTSTPIL
+381 
-389 SDLKFTGDP
+389 
-398 RVGYKDI
+398 
-405 TKKVKSVLK
+405 
-414 HDRGIGE
+414 
-421 RELKYAKKA
+421 
-430 TYTVHFKNGKKKVIN
+430 
-445 LNSKISQLNLLYV
+445 
-458 QDIKKIDIDVKTGSK
+458 K

-517 LKNERGISDLDLKF
+517 LKSERGISDLDLKF

-559 LFSAKDILFSA
+559 LFSAKDI
-570 KDIKKIDIDVKTG
+570 KKIDIDVKTR

-680 IDIDVKQYTKSKKI
+680 IDIDVKQYTKSKK
-694 NKSNNVKFPVTI
+694 NK
-706 NKFENIVS
+706 
-714 NEFVFYNASKITIND
+714 
-729 LSIKL
+729 
-734 KSAIAN
+734 
-740 DQGITKHDIELAE
+740 
-753 RAVYK
+753 
-758 VYFKNGSSKY
+758 
-768 VDLKTEY
+768 
-775 KDERVFKATDI
+775 
-786 KKVDIELKF
+786 

>member
-9 TTLALGVIAST
+9 TTLALGVLAST
-20 GANFNTNEASAA
+20 GANFNNNEASAA
-32 AKPLDKSSSTLHHG
+32 AKPLDKSSSSLHHG
-46 HSNIQIPYTITVNGT
+46 YSKVHVPYAITVNGT

-68 LTFNKNQNISYKDI
+68 LTFNKNQNISYKDL
-82 ENKVKSVL
+82 EYRVKSVL
-90 YFNRGISD
+90 KSDRGISD

-104 KQAEYT
+104 KQAKYT
-110 VHFKNGTK
+110 VYFKNGTK
-118 RVIDLKSGI
+118 KVIDLKAGI
-127 YTADLINTSDIK
+127 YTADLINTSEIK
-139 AISVNVDTKKQPK
+139 AININVDTKKQVEDKKK
-152 DKAKAN
+152 DKAN
-158 VQVPY
+158 YQVPY

-228 VIDLKAGIYTANLIN
+228 VIDLKSGIYTANLIN

-347 ANLVHVKD
+347 ANLVHAKD

-405 TKKVKSVLK
+405 SKKVKSVLK

-430 TYTVHFKNGKKKVIN
+430 TYTVHFKNGTKKVIN
-445 LNSKISQLNLLYV
+445 INSNISQLNLLYV
-458 QDIKKIDIDVKTGSK
+458 QDIKKIDIDVKTG
-473 AKADSYVPYT
+473 T
-483 IAVNGTSTPILSKLK
+483 
-498 ISNKQL
+498 
-504 ISYKYLNDKVKSV
+504 
-517 LKNERGISDLDLKF
+517 
-531 AKQAKYT
+531 
-538 VYFKNGKK
+538 
-546 QVVNLKSDIFTPN
+546 
-559 LFSAKDILFSA
+559 
-570 KDIKKIDIDVKTG
+570 
-583 SKAKADSYVPYTIAV
+583 KAKADSYVPYTIAV

-680 IDIDVKQYTKSKKI
+680 IDIDVKQYTKSKK
-694 NKSNNVKFPVTI
+694 NK
-706 NKFENIVS
+706 
-714 NEFVFYNASKITIND
+714 
-729 LSIKL
+729 
-734 KSAIAN
+734 
-740 DQGITKHDIELAE
+740 
-753 RAVYK
+753 
-758 VYFKNGSSKY
+758 
-768 VDLKTEY
+768 
-775 KDERVFKATDI
+775 
-786 KKVDIELKF
+786 

>member
-9 TTLALGVIAST
+9 TTLALGVLAST
-20 GANFNTNEASAA
+20 GANFNNNEASAA
-32 AKPLDKSSSTLHHG
+32 AKPLDKSSSSLHHG
-46 HSNIQIPYTITVNGT
+46 YSKVHVPYAITVNGT

-68 LTFNKNQNISYKDI
+68 LTFNKNQNISYKDL
-82 ENKVKSVL
+82 EDRVKSVL
-90 YFNRGISD
+90 KSDRGISD

-104 KQAEYT
+104 KQA
-110 VHFKNGTK
+110 
-118 RVIDLKSGI
+118 
-127 YTADLINTSDIK
+127 
-139 AISVNVDTKKQPK
+139 
-152 DKAKAN
+152 
-158 VQVPY
+158 
-163 TITVNGTSQNILSNL
+163 
-178 TFNKNQNISYK
+178 
-189 DLEDKVK
+189 
-196 SVLESN
+196 
-202 RGITDVD
+202 
-209 LRLSKQAKYTVNFK
+209 KYTVYFK

-228 VIDLKAGIYTANLIN
+228 VIDLKSGIYTANLIN

-347 ANLVHVKD
+347 ANLVHAKD

-405 TKKVKSVLK
+405 SKKVKSVLK

-430 TYTVHFKNGKKKVIN
+430 TYTVHFKNGTKKVIN
-445 LNSKISQLNLLYV
+445 INSNISQLNLLYV
-458 QDIKKIDIDVKTGSK
+458 QDIKKIDIDVKTG
-473 AKADSYVPYT
+473 T
-483 IAVNGTSTPILSKLK
+483 
-498 ISNKQL
+498 
-504 ISYKYLNDKVKSV
+504 
-517 LKNERGISDLDLKF
+517 
-531 AKQAKYT
+531 
-538 VYFKNGKK
+538 
-546 QVVNLKSDIFTPN
+546 
-559 LFSAKDILFSA
+559 
-570 KDIKKIDIDVKTG
+570 
-583 SKAKADSYVPYTIAV
+583 KAKADSYVPYTIAV

-734 KSAIAN
+734 KSAMAN
-740 DQGITKHDIELAE
+740 DQGITKHDIGLAE

>member
-118 RVIDLKSGI
+118 KVIDLKSGI

-189 DLEDKVK
+189 DLEGKVK

-228 VIDLKAGIYTANLIN
+228 VIDLKSGIYTANLIN

-347 ANLVHVKD
+347 ANLVHAKD

-366 TKAKADRYVPYTIAV
+366 TKAKADR
-381 NGTSTPIL
+381 
-389 SDLKFTGDP
+389 
-398 RVGYKDI
+398 
-405 TKKVKSVLK
+405 
-414 HDRGIGE
+414 
-421 RELKYAKKA
+421 
-430 TYTVHFKNGKKKVIN
+430 
-445 LNSKISQLNLLYV
+445 
-458 QDIKKIDIDVKTGSK
+458 
-473 AKADSYVPYT
+473 YVPYT

-517 LKNERGISDLDLKF
+517 LKSERGISDLDLKF

-559 LFSAKDILFSA
+559 LFSA

-672 FSAKDIKK
+672 FSAKDTKK
-680 IDIDVKQYTKSKKI
+680 IDIDVKQYTKSKK
-694 NKSNNVKFPVTI
+694 NK
-706 NKFENIVS
+706 
-714 NEFVFYNASKITIND
+714 
-729 LSIKL
+729 
-734 KSAIAN
+734 
-740 DQGITKHDIELAE
+740 
-753 RAVYK
+753 
-758 VYFKNGSSKY
+758 
-768 VDLKTEY
+768 
-775 KDERVFKATDI
+775 
-786 KKVDIELKF
+786 

>member
-366 TKAKADRYVPYTIAV
+366 TKAKAD
-381 NGTSTPIL
+381 
-389 SDLKFTGDP
+389 
-398 RVGYKDI
+398 
-405 TKKVKSVLK
+405 
-414 HDRGIGE
+414 
-421 RELKYAKKA
+421 
-430 TYTVHFKNGKKKVIN
+430 
-445 LNSKISQLNLLYV
+445 
-458 QDIKKIDIDVKTGSK
+458 
-473 AKADSYVPYT
+473 SYVPYT

-559 LFSAKDILFSA
+559 LFSA

>member
-9 TTLALGVIAST
+9 TTLALGVLAST
-20 GANFNTNEASAA
+20 GANFNNNEASAA
-32 AKPLDKSSSTLHHG
+32 AKPLDKSSSSLHHG
-46 HSNIQIPYTITVNGT
+46 YSKVHVPYAITVNGT

-68 LTFNKNQNISYKDI
+68 LTFNKNQNISYKDL
-82 ENKVKSVL
+82 EDRVKSVL
-90 YFNRGISD
+90 KSDRGISD

-104 KQAEYT
+104 KQAKYT
-110 VHFKNGTK
+110 VYFKNGTK
-118 RVIDLKSGI
+118 KVIDLKAGI
-127 YTADLINTSDIK
+127 YTADLINTSEIK
-139 AISVNVDTKKQPK
+139 AININVDTKKQVEDKKK
-152 DKAKAN
+152 DKAN
-158 VQVPY
+158 YQVPY

-228 VIDLKAGIYTANLIN
+228 VIDLKSGIYTANLIN

-347 ANLVHVKD
+347 ANLVHAKD

-381 NGTSTPIL
+381 NGTSTLIL

-405 TKKVKSVLK
+405 SKKVKSVLK

-430 TYTVHFKNGKKKVIN
+430 TYTVHFKNGTKKVIN
-445 LNSKISQLNLLYV
+445 INSNISQLNLLYV
-458 QDIKKIDIDVKTGSK
+458 QDIKKIDIDVKTG
-473 AKADSYVPYT
+473 T
-483 IAVNGTSTPILSKLK
+483 
-498 ISNKQL
+498 
-504 ISYKYLNDKVKSV
+504 
-517 LKNERGISDLDLKF
+517 
-531 AKQAKYT
+531 
-538 VYFKNGKK
+538 
-546 QVVNLKSDIFTPN
+546 
-559 LFSAKDILFSA
+559 
-570 KDIKKIDIDVKTG
+570 
-583 SKAKADSYVPYTIAV
+583 KAKADSYVPYTIAV

-706 NKFENIVS
+706 NKF
-714 NEFVFYNASKITIND
+714 VFYNASKITIND

-734 KSAIAN
+734 KSAMAN
-740 DQGITKHDIELAE
+740 DQGITKHDIGLAE

>member
-189 DLEDKVK
+189 DLEGKVK

-228 VIDLKAGIYTANLIN
+228 VIDLKSGVYTANLIN

-347 ANLVHVKD
+347 ANLVHAKD

-366 TKAKADRYVPYTIAV
+366 TKAKADR
-381 NGTSTPIL
+381 
-389 SDLKFTGDP
+389 
-398 RVGYKDI
+398 
-405 TKKVKSVLK
+405 
-414 HDRGIGE
+414 
-421 RELKYAKKA
+421 
-430 TYTVHFKNGKKKVIN
+430 
-445 LNSKISQLNLLYV
+445 
-458 QDIKKIDIDVKTGSK
+458 
-473 AKADSYVPYT
+473 YVPYT

-517 LKNERGISDLDLKF
+517 LKSERGISDLDLKF

-559 LFSAKDILFSA
+559 LFSA

-680 IDIDVKQYTKSKKI
+680 IDIDVKQYTKSKK
-694 NKSNNVKFPVTI
+694 NK
-706 NKFENIVS
+706 
-714 NEFVFYNASKITIND
+714 
-729 LSIKL
+729 
-734 KSAIAN
+734 
-740 DQGITKHDIELAE
+740 
-753 RAVYK
+753 
-758 VYFKNGSSKY
+758 
-768 VDLKTEY
+768 
-775 KDERVFKATDI
+775 
-786 KKVDIELKF
+786 